1 MKKEN
6 EIKWVLDSEVT
17 EEYPPSKST
26 MKTHANNIT
35 NLEGTKE
42 KPTLEELQEKVGG
55 DIEIAFRN
63 NEVQI
68 IIDEEGKLK
77 GKEINMGA
85 TEHWFTLLRESHR
98 AQYEE
103 YGPHTLEEFIRNVDF
118 LVGHVVFLHKGAMI
132 D

>member
-1 MKKEN
+1 
-6 EIKWVLDSEVT
+6 
-17 EEYPPSKST
+17 

-35 NLEGTKE
+35 NLEGAKE

-55 DIEIAFRN
+55 NIEVAFSN
-63 NEVQI
+63 DEVQI

-85 TEHWFTLLRESHR
+85 TEHWFTLLQESHNVPR
-98 AQYEE
+98 
-103 YGPHTLEEFIRNVDF
+103 TLEEFINKVDF